1 MQARKVTLPTIGN
14 EPRHLL
20 SVEHAAALGST
31 TMATQPVLVTVDQ
44 LMDEG
49 VA

>member
-1 MQARKVTLPTIGN
+1 MQIRKVTLPTIGN
-14 EPRHLL
+14 ESRHLQ
-20 SVEHAAALGST
+20 SVEDAAALGST
-31 TMATQPVLVTVDQ
+31 AMAIQPVLVTVDQ